1 MKGAL
6 RTAIERARWAGGD
19 TIVQFR
25 DRDHLVEVPFNA
37 YWDVADIIPEGRIA
51 RVIQNGVLTFVT
63 SKQDMLSLPVV
74 KQAAYEVKDQ

>member
-6 RTAIERARWAGGD
+6 RTAIEKAHWTGGG
-19 TIVQFR
+19 TVVQFR
-25 DRDHLVEVPFNA
+25 DRDHLVEVPFDA
-37 YWDVADIIPEGRIA
+37 YWAVADIIPEGRIA

-74 KQAAYEVKDQ
+74 KQATYEVKDQ